1 MPITYTV
8 MKNGGILFKGKG
20 FVSGNE
26 IKEINDAIYGSP
38 KNILKIK
45 YQLWDLTNISEIL
58 VSNEDIEAFAYQD
71 AAAAKINS
79 NMIIAI
85 VASKDIIFGLSRM

>member
-1 MPITYTV
+1 

-38 KNILKIK
+38 KNIL
-45 YQLWDLTNISEIL
+45 
-58 VSNEDIEAFAYQD
+58 
-71 AAAAKINS
+71 
-79 NMIIAI
+79 
-85 VASKDIIFGLSRM
+85 

>member
-58 VSNEDIEAFAYQD
+58 VSNEDIEAFAYHE
-71 AAAAKINS
+71 AAAKINS